1 MSLSSVSIKR
11 PVLATVMSIVIVVF
25 GIIGYNFLG
34 IRDFPSV
41 DPPIISVSTSYSGAN
56 ADVIESQITEPL
68 EKAINGVPGIRNIS
82 SQSSV
87 GSSNITVEFDL
98 DADLETAANDVRD
111 KVSQAQRQLPQDINA
126 PPVVTKADANADNI
140 ITVSVTSDKRNITQ
154 VDDYAENVLQE
165 GLQTIPGVSSINI
178 QGQRQYAMRLWI
190 DPAKLSSLGLAASDI
205 TDALNKENVELPA
218 GKIEGNN
225 TELIIRAIGKMST
238 EKEFNDLIIR
248 ADSNRVIRL
257 SDVGYAVLGSANE
270 ETAFKEDGVLQVAL
284 AIVPQPGANYVQ
296 IAKDFYKRFEQLKKD
311 LPPDIHVKVLT
322 DNTKFI
328 NQSITEVEETLGI
341 SFILVVIIIYLFF
354 RDWLIAFR
362 PLIDIPVSL
371 IGAFFIMYVFGYS
384 INILSLLGIVLATGL
399 VVDDGIVVTENIYK
413 KVEGGMEI
421 RKAAFEGSAEIFF
434 AVVSTSITL
443 AAVFLP
449 IVFLQGFTG
458 RLFREFAVVV
468 AGSVLISAFVSLSL
482 TPMLNVKL
490 IRKDSKKSKFYER
503 TEPFFVKMTNAYTD
517 TLVNFMK
524 HRWIA
529 IVILIGSI
537 GIIVGLNKVI
547 KSELAP
553 LDDKSMLRYSVTGS
567 EGASYEYMTRYMDN
581 LSNMVADSIPEANVN
596 LEIIA
601 AGGGGT
607 GAVNSGFGRIG
618 LVAPDERKRSQQD
631 IADWLT
637 KKVSRMPDARV
648 NVQQEQTISAGG
660 GGAKSGAPVQ
670 FVIQKQYFEKIRKI
684 LPAFFA
690 EVSKSPVFITPD
702 VNLKFTKPE
711 LRVITDRARARDLG
725 VSVADIAQTL
735 QLYYSNGRLAYFL
748 LSGKQYQVIAQADR
762 ANRDQPLD
770 LKTIYVRNN
779 VGKLIQLDNVV
790 KVDEDAT
797 PPAIYHFNRFKS
809 ATFSANLMPGYTVGD
824 GINEM
829 NRIAKEQ
836 LDDTFSTELS
846 GASRDFAESASNI
859 IYAFIFA
866 LLLIYLV
873 LAAQF
878 ESFKDPVIVMLTVP
892 LAVAGAFLSLWL
904 FDQTLNIFSEIGIIT
919 LVGLVTKN
927 GILIVEFA
935 NQRMEHG
942 LAKYEAVVEAATAR
956 LRPIL
961 MTSMAVVLGSV
972 PIALALGAGAKSR
985 VSLGIVIIG
994 GMLFSLVL
1002 TLYVIPMMY
1011 VLIASKTRHD
1021 PDAEDPA
1028 DTTKKKKKVKTI
1040 ENE

>member
-1 MSLSSVSIKR
+1 MKR
-11 PVLATVMSIVIVVF
+11 
-25 GIIGYNFLG
+25 
-34 IRDFPSV
+34 
-41 DPPIISVSTSYSGAN
+41 
-56 ADVIESQITEPL
+56 
-68 EKAINGVPGIRNIS
+68 
-82 SQSSV
+82 
-87 GSSNITVEFDL
+87 
-98 DADLETAANDVRD
+98 
-111 KVSQAQRQLPQDINA
+111 
-126 PPVVTKADANADNI
+126 
-140 ITVSVTSDKRNITQ
+140 
-154 VDDYAENVLQE
+154 
-165 GLQTIPGVSSINI
+165 
-178 QGQRQYAMRLWI
+178 
-190 DPAKLSSLGLAASDI
+190 
-205 TDALNKENVELPA
+205 
-218 GKIEGNN
+218 
-225 TELIIRAIGKMST
+225 
-238 EKEFNDLIIR
+238 
-248 ADSNRVIRL
+248 
-257 SDVGYAVLGSANE
+257 
-270 ETAFKEDGVLQVAL
+270 
-284 AIVPQPGANYVQ
+284 
-296 IAKDFYKRFEQLKKD
+296 
-311 LPPDIHVKVLT
+311 
-322 DNTKFI
+322 
-328 NQSITEVEETLGI
+328 
-341 SFILVVIIIYLFF
+341 
-354 RDWLIAFR
+354 
-362 PLIDIPVSL
+362 
-371 IGAFFIMYVFGYS
+371 
-384 INILSLLGIVLATGL
+384 
-399 VVDDGIVVTENIYK
+399 
-413 KVEGGMEI
+413 
-421 RKAAFEGSAEIFF
+421 
-434 AVVSTSITL
+434 
-443 AAVFLP
+443 
-449 IVFLQGFTG
+449 
-458 RLFREFAVVV
+458 
-468 AGSVLISAFVSLSL
+468 
-482 TPMLNVKL
+482 
-490 IRKDSKKSKFYER
+490 
-503 TEPFFVKMTNAYTD
+503 
-517 TLVNFMK
+517 
-524 HRWIA
+524 RWIA
-529 IVILIGSI
+529 IAILIGSLV
-537 GIIVGLNKVI
+537 IILGLNNVI

-553 LDDKSMLRYSVTGS
+553 LDDKSLLRYGVNGA

-581 LSNMVADSIPEANVN
+581 LSNMIADSIPEANVN

-601 AGGGGT
+601 AGGGGN
-607 GAVNSGFGRIG
+607 GAVNNGFGRIG
-618 LVAPDERKRSQQD
+618 LVQPDERKRSQQE

-648 NVQQEQTISAGG
+648 SVQQEQTISAGG

-670 FVIQKQYFEKIRKI
+670 FVIQNQDFEKIRKV

-690 EVSKSPVFITPD
+690 EVSKSPVFVTPD

-711 LRVITDRARARDLG
+711 LRVVTDRARARDLG

-735 QLYYSNGRLAYFL
+735 QLYYSNGRVAYFL
-748 LSGKQYQVIAQADR
+748 LNGKQYQVIAQADR

-797 PPAIYHFNRFKS
+797 PPAIFHFNRFKS
-809 ATFSANLMPGYTVGD
+809 ATFSANLSPGHTVGD

-859 IYAFIFA
+859 MYAFIFA

-1011 VLIASKTRHD
+1011 VLIASKERHD

-1028 DTTKKKKKVKTI
+1028 ETSTKKKRKVKII

>member
-1 MSLSSVSIKR
+1 
-11 PVLATVMSIVIVVF
+11 MSIVIVVF
-25 GIIGYNFLG
+25 GIIGYSFLG

-82 SQSSV
+82 STSSV
-87 GSSNITVEFDL
+87 GSSQITVEFDL

-154 VDDYAENVLQE
+154 VNDYAENVLQE
-165 GLQTIPGVSSINI
+165 GLQTIPGVSAINI

-205 TDALNKENVELPA
+205 TNALNKENVELPA

-238 EKEFNDLIIR
+238 EKEFNNLIIR

-257 SDVGYAVLGSANE
+257 SDVGYAVMGSANE
-270 ETAFKEDGVLQVAL
+270 ETAFKEGGVLQVAL

-296 IAKDFYKRFEQLKKD
+296 IAKDFYKRFEQLKKG

-384 INILSLLGIVLATGL
+384 INILSLLGIVLATG

-413 KVEGGMEI
+413 KVEAGMEI

-434 AVVSTSITL
+434 AVVSTSVTL

-490 IRKDSKKSKFYER
+490 IRKNSKKSKFYER
-503 TEPFFVKMTNAYTD
+503 TEPFFVNMTNAYTE

-524 HRWIA
+524 RRWIA
-529 IVILIGSI
+529 IAILIGSLV
-537 GIIVGLNKVI
+537 IILGLNNVI

-553 LDDKSMLRYSVTGS
+553 LDDKSLLRYGVTGA

-581 LSNMVADSIPEANVN
+581 LSNMIADSIPEANVN

-601 AGGGGT
+601 AGGGGN
-607 GAVNSGFGRIG
+607 GAVNNGFGRIG
-618 LVAPDERKRSQQD
+618 LVQPDERKRSQQE

-648 NVQQEQTISAGG
+648 SVQQEQTISAGG

-670 FVIQKQYFEKIRKI
+670 FVIQNQDFEKIRKV

-690 EVSKSPVFITPD
+690 EVSKSPVFVTPD

-711 LRVITDRARARDLG
+711 LRVVTDRARARDLG

-735 QLYYSNGRLAYFL
+735 QLYYSNGRVAYFL
-748 LSGKQYQVIAQADR
+748 LNGKQYQVIAQADR

-797 PPAIYHFNRFKS
+797 PPAIFHFNRFKS
-809 ATFSANLMPGYTVGD
+809 ATFSANLSPGHTVGD

-859 IYAFIFA
+859 MYAFIFA

-1011 VLIASKTRHD
+1011 VLIASKERHD

-1028 DTTKKKKKVKTI
+1028 ETSTKKKRKVKII